1 MKLRKVLQG
10 LITESRTRRLEGVYG
25 AEDLYNRKDF
35 SSYSF
40 ASSQIFRGKEDGPAF
55 GYIDP
60 SNFKRKSA
68 HTKNYYTLIIDNS
81 EKWSEYPDRSKGIV
95 CSTGQSA
102 ASNYGDVY
110 LVIPEGSPKVGIAP
124 ARDIWFSFDRKLRE
138 IGLSTLSVLNDVI
151 HDLSL
156 VILNESPPEKNYRKF
171 KEFIQKLERAGE
183 EKGEFE
189 HIAKNNTS
197 KSSETYMKTA
207 GSFCRAYLD
216 QDKPLFQFLE
226 YILDPNEN
234 AFEVKKYTNPFEVD
248 KNREVWMSSPAL
260 LIRKD
265 KWDEFF
271 QKVIGMDIPF
281 KK

>member
-1 MKLRKVLQG
+1 MKLKEALQG
-10 LITESRTRRLEGVYG
+10 LVTESRTKKLNGVYG
-25 AEDLYNRKDF
+25 AEDLYDRKDF

-40 ASSQIFRGKEDGPAF
+40 SNSQVFRGIEGGPAY

-60 SNFKRKSA
+60 SNFKRESA

-81 EKWSEYPDRSKGIV
+81 DKWSEYPDRSKSIV
-95 CSTGQSA
+95 CTTGQRA
-102 ASNYGDVY
+102 ASNYGDTY

-124 ARDIWFSFDRKLRE
+124 ARDIWFSFDQKLRE
-138 IGLSTLSVLNDVI
+138 INLSTLSVLNEVI

-156 VILNESPPEKNYRKF
+156 VILDESPPEKNYREF
-171 KEFIQKLERAGE
+171 KSFIQKLQKVGE
-183 EKGEFE
+183 EKGEFK
-189 HIAKNNTS
+189 HIAKNDTS
-197 KSSETYMKTA
+197 KNSETYMKTA
-207 GSFCRAYLD
+207 GSFCRAYIKQNRSLY
-216 QDKPLFQFLE
+216 QFLE

-234 AFEVKKYTNPFEVD
+234 AFEVKKYTNPFEVE
-248 KNREVWMSSPAL
+248 KNLEVWMSSPAL

-271 QKVIGMDIPF
+271 QKVIGMDTPF

>member
-1 MKLRKVLQG
+1 MKLKEALQS
-10 LITESRTRRLEGVYG
+10 LVKESRTKRLNGVYG

-35 SSYSF
+35 SSFSF
-40 ASSQIFRGKEDGPAF
+40 ANSQIFRGIEGGPAY

-81 EKWSEYPDRSKGIV
+81 ENWSEYPDRSKSIV
-95 CSTGQSA
+95 CTTGQRA
-102 ASNYGDVY
+102 ASNYGDTY
-110 LVIPEGSPKVGIAP
+110 LVIPEGSPSVGIAP

-138 IGLSTLSVLNDVI
+138 INLSTLSVLNEVI

-156 VILNESPPEKNYRKF
+156 VILDESPPEKSYSEF
-171 KEFIQKLERAGE
+171 KSFIQKLQEVGQ
-183 EKGEFE
+183 EKEEFE
-189 HIAKNNTS
+189 HIAKNDTS
-197 KSSETYMKTA
+197 KNSETYMKTA
-207 GSFCRAYLD
+207 GSFCRAYTK
-216 QDKPLFQFLE
+216 QDRSLYQFLE

-234 AFEVKKYTNPFEVD
+234 AFEVKKYTNPFQVER
-248 KNREVWMSSPAL
+248 NLEVWMSSPAL

-265 KWDEFF
+265 KWDKFF
-271 QKVIGMDIPF
+271 QKVIGMDTPF

>member
-1 MKLRKVLQG
+1 MRLKEALQS
-10 LITESRTRRLEGVYG
+10 LVTESRTRRLNGVYG
-25 AEDLYNRKDF
+25 AEDLYDRKDF

-40 ASSQIFRGKEDGPAF
+40 ANSQIFRGKEGGPAY

-60 SNFKRKSA
+60 SNFERESA

-81 EKWSEYPDRSKGIV
+81 EKWSEYPDRSKSIV
-95 CSTGQSA
+95 CTTGQRA
-102 ASNYGDVY
+102 ASNYGDTY

-138 IGLSTLSVLNDVI
+138 INLSTLSVLNEVI

-156 VILNESPPEKNYRKF
+156 VILDESPPEKNYQKF
-171 KEFIQKLERAGE
+171 KSFIQKLQKAGE
-183 EKGEFE
+183 EKEEFE
-189 HIAKNNTS
+189 HIAKNDTS

-207 GSFCRAYLD
+207 GSFCRSYIK
-216 QDKPLFQFLE
+216 QDRSLYQFLE

-234 AFEVKKYTNPFEVD
+234 AFEVKKYTNSFQVE
-248 KNREVWMSSPAL
+248 KNLEVWMSSPAL

-271 QKVIGMDIPF
+271 QRVIGMDTPF